1 MIHKDCHI
9 TLPHQVCE
17 ECRLQTLALAQGRI
31 PYQSDGRRG
40 SAAVLAPQQSD
51 RSLTHTYVHMYRAMW
66 DTWGWSRWNLQT
78 QNPQFDPSH
87 PSVAPTGQ
95 RLDSG
100 GVAVGG
106 APGTCGTRVQGH
118 LRHLGMV

>member
-40 SAAVLAPQQSD
+40 SAAVLAPQQSQVTNTYIIS
-51 RSLTHTYVHMYRAMW
+51 RSSNIT
-66 DTWGWSRWNLQT
+66 
-78 QNPQFDPSH
+78 FDEGSFF
-87 PSVAPTGQ
+87 
-95 RLDSG
+95 SG
-100 GVAVGG
+100 EVIM
-106 APGTCGTRVQGH
+106 CDQGCVPASE
-118 LRHLGMV
+118 GSSGS